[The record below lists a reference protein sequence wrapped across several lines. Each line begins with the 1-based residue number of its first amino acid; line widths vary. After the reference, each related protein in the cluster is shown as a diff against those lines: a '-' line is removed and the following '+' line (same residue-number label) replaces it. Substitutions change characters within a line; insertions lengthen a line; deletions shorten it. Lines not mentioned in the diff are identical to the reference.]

1 MDAIAIL
8 NDMESRKKSIIEN
21 APARFEIEDNPYAF
35 GEEPFY
41 EFEIASQ
48 VNTWRGLIIQISKR
62 NKIDSNLVMAIMYME
77 TTHGWYDIFYPFRK
91 NHFTH
96 EYTL

>member
-21 APARFEIEDNPYAF
+21 TPARFEIEDNPYAF

-48 VNTWRGLIIQISKR
+48 VNT
-62 NKIDSNLVMAIMYME
+62 
-77 TTHGWYDIFYPFRK
+77 
-91 NHFTH
+91 
-96 EYTL
+96 